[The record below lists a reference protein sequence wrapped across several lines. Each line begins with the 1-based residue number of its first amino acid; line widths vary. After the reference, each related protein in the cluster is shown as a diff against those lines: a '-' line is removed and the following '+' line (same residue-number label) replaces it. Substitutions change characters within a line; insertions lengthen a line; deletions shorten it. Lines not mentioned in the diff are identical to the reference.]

1 MKSYLSSVLLG
12 LSLFAIASPPP
23 LVFAQSSSQ
32 LQRSPQKVLEQILV
46 SKKLESKWFSPQVLA
61 AMPLPKL
68 QEALDQLKTQA
79 RDELGAY
86 KSVQF
91 IQDDKYRIM
100 FERGSVVATLQLD
113 QDGGVTIIGFSNP
126 EKL

>member
-1 MKSYLSSVLLG
+1 MKTYFSSFWLG

-23 LVFAQSSSQ
+23 LVLAQSFSQ
-32 LQRSPQKVLEQILV
+32 PQRSPQKVLERILV
-46 SKKLESKWFSPQVLA
+46 SKKLESKWFSPQVLE

-68 QEALDQLKTQA
+68 QEALDQLRNNA
-79 RDELGAY
+79 REELGAY

-100 FERGSVVATLQLD
+100 FERGSVVATVQLD
-113 QDGGVTIIGFSNP
+113 QNGSVTIIGFSNP